1 MRLHS
6 SSSPRPTQAIRI
18 LIADRNRMGNQLLA
32 ESLGR
37 DPRFE
42 IVAAARLTDVLSIVT
57 NLQPDLA
64 VISADFDDAPKKGLQ
79 VTRTL
84 NKRNPSVRI
93 VVLLQSSTRES
104 VIAAFRCGAA
114 GVFCRSQSLSEL
126 GSCIER
132 VSRGEIG
139 ANQSHSEML
148 LDAFRT
154 SPSVEGMA
162 NKIGKLSPRELQ
174 VAEHA
179 TQGESNRQIADRL
192 GLSEHTVKNYLF
204 HVFEKLGVSNRFELL
219 FLMFKEC
226 NGSIADGPGVA
237 LAIESGHPIETYL
250 TAAEE
255 GSVAAQFVMGLAH
268 LEGYCVEKN
277 DLSAYYWLRLVQASA
292 HELEQKS
299 RALVEGLRNE
309 VPADEIGDV
318 EHLISIA
325 VKNNKLLQSQ
335 HPAEFI
341 KDSGLHVMPSRITRN
356 SDRPRASDRTM
367 VAPEATSS
375 LAALPNTTASLPSPE
390 KLMR

>member
-1 MRLHS
+1 M
-6 SSSPRPTQAIRI
+6 QAIRV
-18 LIADRNRMGNQLLA
+18 LIADRNRMANQLLA

-57 NLQPDLA
+57 NLKPDLA
-64 VISADFDDAPKKGLQ
+64 LISADFDDAPKKGLQ

-114 GVFCRSQSLSEL
+114 GVFCRSESLSEL

-154 SPSVEGMA
+154 SPSVEGIEA
-162 NKIGKLSPRELQ
+162 HKIEKLSPRELQ

-179 TQGESNRQIADRL
+179 TQGESNREIADRL

-226 NGSIADGPGVA
+226 NGSIADGPGVT

-255 GSVAAQFVMGLAH
+255 GSIAAQFVMGLAH

-299 RALVEGLRNE
+299 RALVERLRND

-325 VKNNKLLQSQ
+325 VKNDKLLQSQ
-335 HPAEFI
+335 GPAEFI
-341 KDSGLHVMPSRITRN
+341 KDSGLHVIPSRIIRN

-367 VAPEATSS
+367 VASEATSS
-375 LAALPNTTASLPSPE
+375 LAALPNSTASLPSPE
-390 KLMR
+390 KRMR